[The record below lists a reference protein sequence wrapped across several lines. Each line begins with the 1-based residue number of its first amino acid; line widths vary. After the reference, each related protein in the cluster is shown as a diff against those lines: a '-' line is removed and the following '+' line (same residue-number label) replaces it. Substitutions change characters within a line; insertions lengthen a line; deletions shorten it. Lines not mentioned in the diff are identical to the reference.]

1 VLLPKVRDPRL
12 HLAAVIISLQVL
24 GQAALGFRVSIAQIL
39 VSLVTCAVIEMG
51 IALRRDRVIM
61 WPASALITGNG
72 VAFVLRVPG
81 TEHGDWWSLHGAW
94 IFAATGALGLLS
106 KYAFRVRGRHV
117 FNPSN
122 IGLVVCFLVLGS
134 DRAEPLDFWWGALS
148 PPLVLALTIIVVG
161 GGAILSRLRLLGIA
175 VGFWI
180 AFAAG
185 LGVLA
190 ASGHDMTA
198 PWHLGPVRDAHFWWV
213 LVSSPEVLVFLFFMI
228 TDPKTIPYRA
238 GPRVAYGVAVGLLAV
253 LLIAPQTQEFGTKV
267 ALLGALAL
275 VCAARPVVEWLVAR
289 GRLRVPE
296 RRSVAGIAAA
306 AAYCAAVLAMGGPAR
321 TGDGGVA
328 LAATQVDA
336 QGGPAITIVARRDIA
351 SRIEPSQARSMARDI
366 EASLLGQTEALRAL
380 DPDRAA
386 TAADGP
392 WLLELVRRI
401 DAGVAGRPIVVPT
414 HKVERVRFT
423 LARRPHQMMP
433 AILATLEGTV
443 SRSTYTGGRLRGRS
457 ASSPYRHTF
466 EIAPKH
472 GHYLL
477 VTDELP
483 PGWRG

>member
-1 VLLPKVRDPRL
+1 MATAPVAPPTLVLRGRTYPVLLPKVRDPRL

-161 GGAILSRLRLLGIA
+161 GVAVLSRLR
-175 VGFWI
+175 
-180 AFAAG
+180 
-185 LGVLA
+185 
-190 ASGHDMTA
+190 
-198 PWHLGPVRDAHFWWV
+198 HLGPVRDAHFWWV